1 MIHRLRLLTVTL
13 WVSFV
18 VPPLH
23 VDAAD
28 VQKTYRFTVYQ
39 LWGAEKESKQK
50 PLKELKSLLP
60 KLRKQSKK
68 KSFRLVS
75 PPIVR
80 DLLPGQ
86 SVKAKLPQG
95 YSAEWTLSE
104 ASGRPQ
110 VRQELTNPKK
120 KKSVLRLKTRPFVT
134 ELSKITDDE
143 DAFVLVVDFAEK
155 TPDKK

>member
-1 MIHRLRLLTVTL
+1 MDLRDKIYLIGFSATGKSHSGRLAAQSLDADFVDMDRLIVTR
-13 WVSFV
+13 VGKEISEIF
-18 VPPLH
+18 
-23 VDAAD
+23 AD
-28 VQKTYRFTVYQ
+28 E
-39 LWGAEKESKQK
+39 GEEA
-50 PLKELKSLLP
+50 
-60 KLRKQSKK
+60 
-68 KSFRLVS
+68 FRR
-75 PPIVR
+75 IER

-143 DAFVLVVDFAEK
+143 DAFVLVVDFNK
-155 TPDKK
+155 RVHTNFYSD